1 VALVCNIDQR
11 GRALRYRI
19 GTGLVI
25 AGIVLALVA
34 SRFMTGFLPWLLGAG
49 VVAGGLF
56 SWFEANRGWCA
67 ARALG
72 IKTRV

>member
-11 GRALRYRI
+11 GRSHRYRI
-19 GTGLVI
+19 GTGLVLVGG
-25 AGIVLALVA
+25 ALALVGW
-34 SRFMTGFLPWLLGAG
+34 RFLSGPLPWLVGGG

-72 IKTRV
+72 FKTRV

>member
-11 GRALRYRI
+11 GRRQRYRI
-19 GTGLVI
+19 GTGLVLV
-25 AGIVLALVA
+25 GIVLGLVA
-34 SRFMTGFLPWLLGAG
+34 SRFMSGALPWLLGAG
-49 VVAGGLF
+49 LVAGGLF

-72 IKTRV
+72 FKTRV